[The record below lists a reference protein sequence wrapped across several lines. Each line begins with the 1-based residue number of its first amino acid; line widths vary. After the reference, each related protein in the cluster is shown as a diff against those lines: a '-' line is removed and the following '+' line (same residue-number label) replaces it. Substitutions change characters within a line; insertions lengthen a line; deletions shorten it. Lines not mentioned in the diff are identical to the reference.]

1 MKELTTKDKGSLI
14 ALLEKH
20 YAIKEKSFID
30 AIASNEEE
38 KLNFTLKAYAIGAE
52 QMNTPTNVPT
62 KVVVIDRMFSK
73 LQFIKA
79 VKEAKNTGIKEA
91 KDLVDQLII
100 EHKEHFVEF
109 HSKPFII
116 GNSMDSIFSED
127 QWAKISEC
135 LKNDIL
141 WRYV

>member
-1 MKELTTKDKGSLI
+1 MKELTTKDKESLV

-20 YAIKEKSFID
+20 CAIKEKNFIN

-38 KLNFTLKAYAIGAE
+38 KLNLTLKAYAIGAE
-52 QMNTPTNVPT
+52 QRNPPTEEST
-62 KVVVIDRMFSK
+62 KVVVIERLCSK

-79 VKEAKNTGIKEA
+79 VKEIKGMGIKEA
-91 KDLVDQLII
+91 KDYADNMLI
-100 EHKEHFVEF
+100 ECKGTFGQFYSEHFM
-109 HSKPFII
+109 I
-116 GNSMDSIFSED
+116 GDSVDSIFSEE

-135 LKNDIL
+135 LKDGMF